1 MVGKRKSA
9 GTSDDRLQGQFAQLF
24 VCFPEQVGKG
34 FLNVCKMALVI
45 GKEKLV
51 LFVEDRNFNSGGT
64 DVDSES
70 IFFISHE
77 SNSFYNKKQSQHII
91 RQKIRKYNWKKG
103 DVLRKKYKVL
113 VKNGETR
120 REKGRKKKIQ
130 ALSKTGFACILKIVC
145 PA

>member
-9 GTSDDRLQGQFAQLF
+9 GTGDDRLQGQFAQLF

-51 LFVEDRNFNSGGT
+51 LLVENSDFDSCGT

-120 REKGRKKKIQ
+120 REKRQKNKI
-130 ALSKTGFACILKIVC
+130 
-145 PA
+145 

>member
-1 MVGKRKSA
+1 
-9 GTSDDRLQGQFAQLF
+9 
-24 VCFPEQVGKG
+24 
-34 FLNVCKMALVI
+34 MALVI

-51 LFVEDRNFNSGGT
+51 LFVEDRNFNSSGT
-64 DVDSES
+64 DVDSKS

-130 ALSKTGFACILKIVC
+130 ALSKTGFACILKIVY